1 MDNKFK
7 ALVNFQA
14 ASLEQ
19 VKLIAIIQCPI
30 AIILANSMLSRV
42 AKIFLVYSLKNSWYK
57 HQWETR
63 SVDDLSFIQ
72 IQDKMGNKSMS
83 VDSSKTTQ

>member
-42 AKIFLVYSLKNSWYK
+42 AKIFLVYSLKKQINV
-57 HQWETR
+57 R
-63 SVDDLSFIQ
+63 GLIQ
-72 IQDKMGNKSMS
+72 NNPVILWA
-83 VDSSKTTQ
+83 TQENLIFEQNLQFN